1 MKPVEI
7 EFLMR
12 DKLTGDLGRAAKQIE
27 ALDET
32 AQSAGTSAEEIR
44 KGLAQIGA
52 VCEEQERKIDQLSE
66 SFDEWGRRAVAAAKA
81 GKEEETRAM
90 RERQEMA
97 RKEKEIREELLRQAR
112 ETSNELEKLAEKE
125 EEETKSTNENAQAHQ
140 SLRSRIKEL
149 KAEMALYR
157 EAHGDQTEAYRQ
169 MSAELGRLTDIQGD
183 ISTQARIFSNDQ
195 ANFQGVIQGL
205 SGVAGGFSA
214 ATGALS
220 LFSAENENLQKAML
234 KVQSLMAITT
244 GLQQVSQALNKDS
257 AFVLVTLRK
266 AKELLAVAEGKVA
279 AAMGVS
285 TVAARVLMAT
295 LTLGLSVAITAL
307 IVAYEKFSAKQEEA
321 AAKLK
326 ATIEVEHEARL
337 TQAKARLEL
346 EQNIATLKTFNGTK
360 EQEKKKVEE
369 LNQKYGESFGYHQTT
384 AEWYDVLIQKGQA
397 YAQVLFLQAKM
408 QTLANRAA
416 EAEVKADELER
427 QDPNNAETSIGF
439 WGKAKHYVLD
449 GLNGTAN
456 ILTGGIIPHIY
467 VGDVEIEAEN
477 RKTHS
482 EAVAEAKKTA
492 ADSKKEMDKVR
503 QQMLDVQKDFGL
515 GGHSAP
521 TKPRKPG
528 KTQDPFLAALQ
539 ARKAEYDRFHQWVN
553 SGDEELLKRSGKEFE
568 GLLKGG
574 KSYIDY
580 LKRQR
585 QQLLDKPEGSLTKV
599 QQHQLKL
606 LNNELAANITNT
618 ELQDFETALRT
629 KLEAAQT
636 TLERLGTLQT
646 AKAGL
651 QDDSSTMADEKRKL
665 IEKEEK
671 AVQEK
676 LRDEHRTRMSNYASL
691 LDRQIQL
698 KTAYNEDVLALERE
712 LSRST
717 NAEEQARIR
726 RTLATRKE
734 AYTQELAQL
743 LTASREEQRSLID
756 IEQES
761 ALQVVAARKYL
772 WETDREQHTAQV
784 RQAAL
789 KKELELLRQVQAVA
803 PTPQV
808 EHEIKR
814 ITLALQALGIQID
827 TLKEKKLQEIF
838 NGIEKIA
845 GALSGV
851 GGELGSVMSAIS
863 SSIGTLR
870 TAFDSKAGDVDK
882 LSAGLSSIVG
892 IIGMISSASEQRKEK
907 EREFYQNQ
915 IALVHEYALALNE
928 VLRTKANLSGGGF
941 IEDYTGKIKSSFD
954 ALTDASKNYREAIS
968 KLADG
973 RVKTGLRNAIDMG
986 NVGKGAALGAAAGA
1000 AIGSVVPVIGTAI
1013 GAVVGGV
1020 VGLFSGIFGG
1030 KKKKEVYGGLLQ
1042 TFPELVS
1049 ATGELNT
1056 ELAKSLISTNKLDAS
1071 TKQLLQNAL
1080 AWEEAQKKAS
1090 EQVDEVIKSLAGDVG
1105 NTLRTALVDSWK
1117 AGEDGSRRMF
1127 EAAEQSLEKFV
1138 EQMLYSL
1145 IFSDTFSKFRDR
1157 LKKSLSPDGD
1167 GNVIDDY
1174 KWLMEQMQ
1182 SGKKTFTDALD
1193 QLKKAGLKEGF
1204 DLFGNSQKQQAKPG
1218 DAFKALTQEQGSKL
1232 EGLFTAGQMH
1242 WASIDKTL
1250 ASASVDM
1257 RTASATLLAIKE
1269 DTVYLRYLR
1278 PMADDI
1284 AVMLRDGLKIK

>member
-32 AQSAGTSAEEIR
+32 AQSAGASAEDIR
-44 KGLAQIGA
+44 NGLSQIGA

-81 GKEEETRAM
+81 GKEEEARAM

-97 RKEKEIREELLRQAR
+97 RKEKEVREELLRQAR
-112 ETSNELEKLAEKE
+112 ETSDELEEVIQKKE
-125 EEETKSTNENAQAHQ
+125 EETQTTHENEHAQQ
-140 SLRSRIKEL
+140 SLRSRIKAL
-149 KAEMALYR
+149 KEEMALLI
-157 EAHGDQTEAYRQ
+157 DQGIDEQSEAYRRL
-169 MSAELGRLTDIQGD
+169 SDELGRLQDIQGD
-183 ISTQARIFSNDQ
+183 IAQQGRILSNDEGG
-195 ANFQGVIQGL
+195 FQGVIQGL
-205 SGVAGGFSA
+205 NGVAGGFSA

-244 GLQQVSQALNKDS
+244 GLQQVAQALNKDS
-257 AFVLVTLRK
+257 AFMLKTLRK

-279 AAMGVS
+279 TAMGVS

-326 ATIEVEHEARL
+326 ATLEVEHEARL
-337 TQAKARLEL
+337 EQAKARLEL
-346 EQNIATLKTFNGTK
+346 EQHIATLKTFNGTK

-416 EAEVKADELER
+416 EAEVKVDELEKQNPDTAPTAMGWFKKSLVATSGFISGLAR
-427 QDPNNAETSIGF
+427 HNNPIEE
-439 WGKAKHYVLD
+439 
-449 GLNGTAN
+449 AN
-456 ILTGGIIPHIY
+456 QLIDKVNEHAYKSEL
-467 VGDVEIEAEN
+467 GD
-477 RKTHS
+477 
-482 EAVAEAKKTA
+482 AKKTV
-492 ADSKKEMDKVR
+492 ADTKKEMGEVLR
-503 QQMLDVQKDFGL
+503 QMLGVQKDFGL
-515 GGHSAP
+515 GGHTAP
-521 TKPRKPG
+521 TKPGKPGKPG
-528 KTQDPFLAALQ
+528 KTQDPFLAQLQ
-539 ARKAEYDRFHQWVN
+539 ARKAEYERFHQWVN

-676 LRDEHRTRMSNYASL
+676 LREEHRTRMSNYASL

-761 ALQVVAARKYL
+761 ALQVISARKFL
-772 WETDREQHTAQV
+772 WETDREAAVAKV
-784 RQAAL
+784 RQLAL
-789 KKELELLRQVQAVA
+789 KKELELLRQVQAIA
-803 PTPQV
+803 PTAQV
-808 EHEIKR
+808 DQEIKR

-827 TLKEKKLQEIF
+827 TLKEKKLQEVF

-986 NVGKGAALGAAAGA
+986 NVAKGAGLGAAAGA
-1000 AIGSVVPVIGTAI
+1000 AIGSVVPVIGTAV

-1020 VGLFSGIFGG
+1020 IGLFSGIFGG

-1105 NTLRTALVDSWK
+1105 NTLRTAIVDAWK
-1117 AGEDGSRRMF
+1117 AGEDGSKRMF
-1127 EAAEQSLEKFV
+1127 DVAGQSLEKFV

-1145 IFSDTFSKFRDR
+1145 LFSDTFSKFRER
-1157 LKKSLSPDGD
+1157 LRKSLSPDGD

-1174 KWLMEQMQ
+1174 KWLLEQVQ

-1218 DAFKALTQEQGSKL
+1218 DAFKALTQEQGTKL

-1242 WASIDKTL
+1242 WASIDDTL
-1250 ASASVDM
+1250 VSASLDM

-1269 DTVYLRYLR
+1269 DTVFLRYLR

>member
-32 AQSAGTSAEEIR
+32 AQSAGASAEDIR
-44 KGLAQIGA
+44 NGLSQIGA

-81 GKEEETRAM
+81 GKEEDARAM
-90 RERQEMA
+90 QERQEMA
-97 RKEKEIREELLRQAR
+97 RKEKEVREELLRQAR

-125 EEETKSTNENAQAHQ
+125 EEETKSANENAQAHQ

-183 ISTQARIFSNDQ
+183 ISTQAKVFSNDQ

-205 SGVAGGFSA
+205 NGVAGGFSA

-279 AAMGVS
+279 AAMWGS

-369 LNQKYGESFGYHQTT
+369 LNHKYGESFGYHQTT

-416 EAEVKADELER
+416 EAEVKAEELER
-427 QDPNNAETSIGF
+427 QDPGNAETSMAWYEKAWVLTKKAGF
-439 WGKAKHYVLD
+439 TWSGSGAVTKALEDINQENKKRQ
-449 GLNGTAN
+449 
-456 ILTGGIIPHIY
+456 
-467 VGDVEIEAEN
+467 GDAVREN
-477 RKTHS
+477 RK
-482 EAVAEAKKTA
+482 VAEDAE
-492 ADSKKEMDKVR
+492 KEMKATLKQITDL
-503 QQMLDVQKDFGL
+503 QNSFNL

-521 TKPRKPG
+521 QKPG
-528 KTQDPFLAALQ
+528 KPTKEQDPFLAKLQ
-539 ARKAEYDRFHQWVN
+539 ARKAEYERFNQWVN

-606 LNNELAANITNT
+606 LSNELAANLTNT
-618 ELQDFETALRT
+618 ELQDFEVALRA

-636 TLERLGTLQT
+636 TLDRLGTLRT
-646 AKAGL
+646 ARAGL

-676 LRDEHRTRMSNYASL
+676 LREEHRTRMSNYASL

-761 ALQVVAARKYL
+761 ALQIISARKFL
-772 WETDREQHTAQV
+772 WETDREAAAAKV
-784 RQAAL
+784 RQLAL
-789 KKELELLRQVQAVA
+789 KKELELLRQVQAIA
-803 PTPQV
+803 PTAQV
-808 EHEIKR
+808 EQEIKR

-870 TAFDSKAGDVDK
+870 TAFDSKAGSVDK
-882 LSAGLSSIVG
+882 LSAGLSGIVG

-986 NVGKGAALGAAAGA
+986 NVAKGAGLGAAAGA

-1056 ELAKSLISTNKLDAS
+1056 ELAKSLISTNKLDAT

-1105 NTLRTALVDSWK
+1105 NTLRTALVESWK

-1127 EAAEQSLEKFV
+1127 EAAEQSMEKFV

-1182 SGKKTFTDALD
+1182 SGKKSFTQALD
-1193 QLKKAGLKEGF
+1193 QLKKAGLQEGF
-1204 DLFGNSQKQQAKPG
+1204 DLFNPSSQKQQAKPG

>member
-27 ALDET
+27 SLDET

-52 VCEEQERKIDQLSE
+52 VCEEQERKIGQLSE

-81 GKEEETRAM
+81 GKEEEARAM
-90 RERQEMA
+90 QERQEMA
-97 RKEKEIREELLRQAR
+97 RKEKEVREELLRQAR

-183 ISTQARIFSNDQ
+183 ISTQARVFSNDQ

-205 SGVAGGFSA
+205 NGVAGGFSA

-244 GLQQVSQALNKDS
+244 GLQQVSQSLNKDS

-326 ATIEVEHEARL
+326 ASIEVEHEARL

-360 EQEKKKVEE
+360 DQEKKKVEE

-397 YAQVLFLQAKM
+397 YAEVLFLQAKM

-427 QDPNNAETSIGF
+427 QDPNNAETSME
-439 WGKAKHYVLD
+439 WYEKAWINLKAGAVTRSSA
-449 GLNGTAN
+449 GGTMAAE
-456 ILTGGIIPHIY
+456 
-467 VGDVEIEAEN
+467 EINREN
-477 RKTHS
+477 KQRHDK
-482 EAVAEAKKTA
+482 AIAEAKKTV
-492 ADSKKEMDKVR
+492 ADSKKEMDEVR
-503 QQMLDVQKDFGL
+503 QRMLNVQKDFGL

-521 TKPRKPG
+521 TKPKKPG
-528 KTQDPFLAALQ
+528 KTQDPFLAQLQ
-539 ARKAEYDRFHQWVN
+539 ARKAEYERFNQWVN

-606 LNNELAANITNT
+606 LSNELAANLTNT

-636 TLERLGTLQT
+636 TLERLGTLRT
-646 AKAGL
+646 ARAGL

-676 LRDEHRTRMSNYASL
+676 LREEHRSRMSNYASL

-726 RTLATRKE
+726 RTLAMRKE

-761 ALQVVAARKYL
+761 ALQVISARKFL
-772 WETDREQHTAQV
+772 WETDREAASAKV
-784 RQAAL
+784 RQMAL
-789 KKELELLRQVQAVA
+789 KKELELLRQVQAIA
-803 PTPQV
+803 PTAQV
-808 EHEIKR
+808 EQEIKR
-814 ITLALQALGIQID
+814 ITLALQALGFQID
-827 TLKEKKLQEIF
+827 NLKEKKLQEVF

-870 TAFDSKAGDVDK
+870 TAFDSKAGAVDK
-882 LSAGLSSIVG
+882 LSAGLSGIVG

-954 ALTDASKNYREAIS
+954 ALTDASKNYREAIG

-986 NVGKGAALGAAAGA
+986 NVAKGAGLGAAAGA

-1105 NTLRTALVDSWK
+1105 NTLRTALVESWK

-1182 SGKKTFTDALD
+1182 SGKKSFTQALD
-1193 QLKKAGLKEGF
+1193 QLKKAGLQEGF
-1204 DLFGNSQKQQAKPG
+1204 DLFNPSSQKQQAKPG

>member
-52 VCEEQERKIDQLSE
+52 VCEEQERKIGQLSE
-66 SFDEWGRRAVAAAKA
+66 SFDEWGRRAVSAAKA
-81 GKEEETRAM
+81 GKEEEARAM

-97 RKEKEIREELLRQAR
+97 RKEKEVREELLRQAR

-183 ISTQARIFSNDQ
+183 ISTQARVFSNDQ

-205 SGVAGGFSA
+205 NGVAGGFSA

-244 GLQQVSQALNKDS
+244 GLQQVSQSLNKDS

-397 YAQVLFLQAKM
+397 YAEVLFLQAKM

-416 EAEVKADELER
+416 EAQVKADELER
-427 QDPNNAETSIGF
+427 QDPNNAETSME
-439 WGKAKHYVLD
+439 WYEKAWINLKAGAVTRSSAA
-449 GLNGTAN
+449 GTMAAE
-456 ILTGGIIPHIY
+456 
-467 VGDVEIEAEN
+467 EIN
-477 RKTHS
+477 RKNKQRRD
-482 EAVAEAKKTA
+482 EAVAEAKKTV
-492 ADSKKEMDKVR
+492 ADSKKEMEEVR

-521 TKPRKPG
+521 TKPKKPG
-528 KTQDPFLAALQ
+528 KTQDPFLAELQ
-539 ARKAEYDRFHQWVN
+539 ARKAEYDRFNQWVN

-606 LNNELAANITNT
+606 LSNELAANLTNT
-618 ELQDFETALRT
+618 ELQDFETALRA

-636 TLERLGTLQT
+636 TLERLGTLRT
-646 AKAGL
+646 ARAGL

-676 LRDEHRTRMSNYASL
+676 LREEHRTRMSNYASL

-870 TAFDSKAGDVDK
+870 TAFDSKAGAVDK

-892 IIGMISSASEQRKEK
+892 IIGMISAASEQRKEK

-915 IALVHEYALALNE
+915 IALAHQYALALNE
-928 VLRTKANLSGGGF
+928 VLLTRANLSGGGF

-954 ALTDASKNYREAIS
+954 AMANASQKYREAIS

-973 RVKTGLRNAIDMG
+973 RVKVGLRNAIDMG

-1000 AIGSVVPVIGTAI
+1000 AIGSVVPVIGT
-1013 GAVVGGV
+1013 VVGGVIGGV

-1056 ELAKSLISTNKLDAS
+1056 ELAKSLVSTNKLDAN
-1071 TKQLLQNAL
+1071 TKQLLQNAIE
-1080 AWEEAQKKAS
+1080 WEAAQKKAS
-1090 EQVDEVIKSLAGDVG
+1090 EQLDEVIKTLAGDVG
-1105 NTLRTALVDSWK
+1105 NSLRTAIVDAWK
-1117 AGEDGSRRMF
+1117 AGEDGSKRMF
-1127 EAAEQSLEKFV
+1127 DVAGQSLEKFV

-1145 IFSDTFSKFRDR
+1145 LFSDTFSKFRER
-1157 LKKSLSPDGD
+1157 LRKSLSPDGD

-1174 KWLMEQMQ
+1174 KWLLEQVQ

-1218 DAFKALTQEQGSKL
+1218 DAFKALTQEQGTKL

-1250 ASASVDM
+1250 SSASVDM

-1269 DTVYLRYLR
+1269 DTVFLRYLR

>member
-52 VCEEQERKIDQLSE
+52 VCEEQERKIGQLSE

-81 GKEEETRAM
+81 GKEEEARAM
-90 RERQEMA
+90 QERQEMA
-97 RKEKEIREELLRQAR
+97 RKEREVREELLRQAR
-112 ETSNELEKLAEKE
+112 DTSNELEKLAEKE

-183 ISTQARIFSNDQ
+183 ISTQAKVFSNDQ

-205 SGVAGGFSA
+205 NGVVGGFSA

-416 EAEVKADELER
+416 EAEVKAEELER
-427 QDPNNAETSIGF
+427 QDPGNAENSMAWYEKAWVLTKKAGF
-439 WGKAKHYVLD
+439 TWSGSGAVTKALEDINQK
-449 GLNGTAN
+449 NKKRQ
-456 ILTGGIIPHIY
+456 
-467 VGDVEIEAEN
+467 GDAVREN
-477 RKTHS
+477 RK
-482 EAVAEAKKTA
+482 VAEDAKR
-492 ADSKKEMDKVR
+492 EMDATRK
-503 QQMLDVQKDFGL
+503 QIEDVQKNFGL

-521 TKPRKPG
+521 TKPKKPG
-528 KTQDPFLAALQ
+528 KTQDPFLAQLQ
-539 ARKAEYDRFHQWVN
+539 ARKAEYDRFNQWVN

-606 LNNELAANITNT
+606 LSNELAANLTNT
-618 ELQDFETALRT
+618 ELQDFEAALRS
-629 KLEAAQT
+629 KLEATQT
-636 TLERLGTLQT
+636 TLERLGTLRT
-646 AKAGL
+646 ARAGL
-651 QDDSSTMADEKRKL
+651 QDDSSAMADEKRKL

-676 LRDEHRTRMSNYASL
+676 LREEHRTRMSNYASL

-772 WETDREQHTAQV
+772 WETDREAASAKV
-784 RQAAL
+784 RQMAL
-789 KKELELLRQVQAVA
+789 KKELELLRQVQAIA
-803 PTPQV
+803 PTAQV
-808 EHEIKR
+808 DQEIKR

-870 TAFDSKAGDVDK
+870 TVFDSKAGSVDK
-882 LSAGLSSIVG
+882 LSAGLSGIVG

-986 NVGKGAALGAAAGA
+986 NVAKGAGLGAAAGA

-1056 ELAKSLISTNKLDAS
+1056 ELAKSLVSTNKLDAT

-1105 NTLRTALVDSWK
+1105 NTLRTALVESWK

-1182 SGKKTFTDALD
+1182 SGKKSFTQALD
-1193 QLKKAGLKEGF
+1193 QLKKAGLQEGF
-1204 DLFGNSQKQQAKPG
+1204 DLFNSSSQKQQAKPG
-1218 DAFKALTQEQGSKL
+1218 DAFKALTQEQGTKL

-1269 DTVYLRYLR
+1269 DTVFLRYLR

>member
-52 VCEEQERKIDQLSE
+52 VCEEQERKIGQLSE

-81 GKEEETRAM
+81 GKEEEARAM
-90 RERQEMA
+90 QERQEMA
-97 RKEKEIREELLRQAR
+97 RKEKEVREELLRQAR

-183 ISTQARIFSNDQ
+183 ISTQAKVFSNDQ

-205 SGVAGGFSA
+205 NGVVGGFSA

-279 AAMGVS
+279 AAMWGS

-346 EQNIATLKTFNGTK
+346 EQNIAALKTFNGTK

-416 EAEVKADELER
+416 EAEVKAEELER
-427 QDPNNAETSIGF
+427 QDPGNAENSMAWYEKAWVLTKKAGF
-439 WGKAKHYVLD
+439 TWSGSGAVTKALEDINQENKKRQ
-449 GLNGTAN
+449 
-456 ILTGGIIPHIY
+456 
-467 VGDVEIEAEN
+467 GDAVREN
-477 RKTHS
+477 RK
-482 EAVAEAKKTA
+482 VAEDAKR
-492 ADSKKEMDKVR
+492 EMDATRK
-503 QQMLDVQKDFGL
+503 QIEDVQKDFGL

-521 TKPRKPG
+521 TKPKKPG
-528 KTQDPFLAALQ
+528 KTQDPFLAQLQ
-539 ARKAEYDRFHQWVN
+539 ARKAEYERFNQWVN

-636 TLERLGTLQT
+636 TLDRLGTLRT
-646 AKAGL
+646 ARAGL

-665 IEKEEK
+665 IAKEEK

-691 LDRQIQL
+691 LDKQIQL
-698 KTAYNEDVLALERE
+698 KTAYNEDVLALEAE

-761 ALQVVAARKYL
+761 ALQVISARKYL
-772 WETDREQHTAQV
+772 WETDREEAAAKV
-784 RQAAL
+784 RQLAL
-789 KKELELLRQVQAVA
+789 KKELELLRQVQAIA
-803 PTPQV
+803 PTAQV
-808 EHEIKR
+808 DQEIKR

-870 TAFDSKAGDVDK
+870 TAFDSKAGSVDK
-882 LSAGLSSIVG
+882 LSAGLSGIVG

-954 ALTDASKNYREAIS
+954 ALTDASKNYREAIG

-986 NVGKGAALGAAAGA
+986 NVAKGAGLGAAAGA
-1000 AIGSVVPVIGTAI
+1000 AIGSVVPVIGTAV

-1182 SGKKTFTDALD
+1182 SGKKSFTQALD
-1193 QLKKAGLKEGF
+1193 QLKKAGLQEGF
-1204 DLFGNSQKQQAKPG
+1204 DLFNPSSQKQQAKPG

>member
-32 AQSAGTSAEEIR
+32 AQSAGTSAEDIR
-44 KGLAQIGA
+44 NGLSQIGA

-81 GKEEETRAM
+81 GKEEEARAM

-97 RKEKEIREELLRQAR
+97 RKEKEVREELLRQAR

-183 ISTQARIFSNDQ
+183 ISTQARVFSNDQ

-205 SGVAGGFSA
+205 NGVAGGFSA

-220 LFSAENENLQKAML
+220 LFSTENENLQKAML

-244 GLQQVSQALNKDS
+244 GLQQVSQSLNKDS

-360 EQEKKKVEE
+360 DQEKKKVEE

-384 AEWYDVLIQKGQA
+384 SEWYDVLIQKGQA

-416 EAEVKADELER
+416 EAEVKAEELER
-427 QDPNNAETSIGF
+427 QDPNNAETSMEWYEKAWINLKAGAVTRSSAA
-439 WGKAKHYVLD
+439 GKVA
-449 GLNGTAN
+449 AE
-456 ILTGGIIPHIY
+456 
-467 VGDVEIEAEN
+467 EISQKN
-477 RKTHS
+477 KQRRD
-482 EAVAEAKKTA
+482 EAVAEAKKTVD
-492 ADSKKEMDKVR
+492 DSQKEMEKVR
-503 QQMLDVQKDFGL
+503 QQMLNVQKNFGI

-521 TKPRKPG
+521 TKPGKPT
-528 KTQDPFLAALQ
+528 KEQDPFLAELQ

-618 ELQDFETALRT
+618 ELQDLETALRT

-743 LTASREEQRSLID
+743 LTTSREEQRSLID

-772 WETDREQHTAQV
+772 WETDREAASAKV
-784 RQAAL
+784 RQMAL
-789 KKELELLRQVQAVA
+789 KKELELLRQVQAIA
-803 PTPQV
+803 PTAQV
-808 EHEIKR
+808 EQEIKR

-827 TLKEKKLQEIF
+827 TLKDKKLQEVF
-838 NGIEKIA
+838 NGLDKIT
-845 GALSGV
+845 GALAGI
-851 GGELGSVMSAIS
+851 GGELGSVMSSINS
-863 SSIGTLR
+863 SVGALR
-870 TAFDSKAGDVDK
+870 TAFDSKAGNVDK

-986 NVGKGAALGAAAGA
+986 NVAKGAGLGAAAGA
-1000 AIGSVVPVIGTAI
+1000 AIGSVVPVIGTAV
-1013 GAVVGGV
+1013 GAVIGGV

-1105 NTLRTALVDSWK
+1105 NTLRTALVESWK

-1182 SGKKTFTDALD
+1182 SGKKSFTQALD
-1193 QLKKAGLKEGF
+1193 QLKKAGLQEGF
-1204 DLFGNSQKQQAKPG
+1204 DLFNPSSQKQQAKPG
-1218 DAFKALTQEQGSKL
+1218 DAFKALTQEQGTKL

-1250 ASASVDM
+1250 SSASVDM

-1269 DTVYLRYLR
+1269 DTVFLRYLR

-1284 AVMLRDGLKIK
+1284 AVMLRDGLRIK

>member
-27 ALDET
+27 SLDET

-52 VCEEQERKIDQLSE
+52 VCEEQERKIGQLSE

-81 GKEEETRAM
+81 GKEEEARAM
-90 RERQEMA
+90 QERQEMA
-97 RKEKEIREELLRQAR
+97 RKEKEVREELLRQAR

-157 EAHGDQTEAYRQ
+157 EAHGDQTEAYRK

-183 ISTQARIFSNDQ
+183 ISTQARVFSNDQ

-205 SGVAGGFSA
+205 NGVVGGFSA

-360 EQEKKKVEE
+360 DQEKKKVEE

-416 EAEVKADELER
+416 EAQVKADELER
-427 QDPNNAETSIGF
+427 QDPNNAETSMAWYEKAWVLTKKAGF
-439 WGKAKHYVLD
+439 TWSGSGAVTKALADINQENKKRQ
-449 GLNGTAN
+449 
-456 ILTGGIIPHIY
+456 
-467 VGDVEIEAEN
+467 GDAVREN
-477 RKTHS
+477 RK
-482 EAVAEAKKTA
+482 VAEDAKR
-492 ADSKKEMDKVR
+492 EMDATRK
-503 QQMLDVQKDFGL
+503 QIEDVQKDFGL

-521 TKPRKPG
+521 TKPKKPG
-528 KTQDPFLAALQ
+528 KTQDPFLAELQ

-606 LNNELAANITNT
+606 INNELAANITNT

-676 LRDEHRTRMSNYASL
+676 LREEHRTRMSNYASL

-814 ITLALQALGIQID
+814 ITLAVQELDLQID
-827 TLKEKKLQEIF
+827 KLKDKKLQEVF
-838 NGIEKIA
+838 NGLDKIT
-845 GALSGV
+845 GALAGI
-851 GGELGSVMSAIS
+851 GGELGNVMSSINS
-863 SSIGTLR
+863 SVGALR
-870 TAFDSKAGDVDK
+870 TAFDSKAGNVDK

-986 NVGKGAALGAAAGA
+986 NVAKGAGLGAAAGA

-1105 NTLRTALVDSWK
+1105 NTLRTALVESWK

-1145 IFSDTFSKFRDR
+1145 LFSDTFSKFRDR

-1182 SGKKTFTDALD
+1182 SGKKSFTQALD
-1193 QLKKAGLKEGF
+1193 QLKKAGLQEGF
-1204 DLFGNSQKQQAKPG
+1204 DLFNPSSQKQQAKPG
-1218 DAFKALTQEQGSKL
+1218 DAFKALTQEQGTKL

>member
-27 ALDET
+27 SLDET

-52 VCEEQERKIDQLSE
+52 VCEEQERKIGQLSE

-81 GKEEETRAM
+81 GKEEEARAM
-90 RERQEMA
+90 QERQEMA
-97 RKEKEIREELLRQAR
+97 RKEKEVREELLRQAR

-183 ISTQARIFSNDQ
+183 ISTQARVFSNDQ

-205 SGVAGGFSA
+205 NGVVGGFSA

-360 EQEKKKVEE
+360 DQEKKKVEE

-416 EAEVKADELER
+416 EAQVKADELER
-427 QDPNNAETSIGF
+427 QDPNNAETSMAWYEKAWVLTKKAGF
-439 WGKAKHYVLD
+439 TWSGSGAVTKALADINQENKKRQ
-449 GLNGTAN
+449 
-456 ILTGGIIPHIY
+456 
-467 VGDVEIEAEN
+467 GDAVREN
-477 RKTHS
+477 RK
-482 EAVAEAKKTA
+482 VAEDAKR
-492 ADSKKEMDKVR
+492 EMDATRK
-503 QQMLDVQKDFGL
+503 QIEDVQKDFGL

-521 TKPRKPG
+521 TKPKKPG
-528 KTQDPFLAALQ
+528 KTQDPFLAELQ

-676 LRDEHRTRMSNYASL
+676 LREEHRTRMSNYASL

-743 LTASREEQRSLID
+743 LTSSREEQRSLID

-789 KKELELLRQVQAVA
+789 KKELELLRQVQAIA
-803 PTPQV
+803 PTAQV
-808 EHEIKR
+808 EQEIKR

-827 TLKEKKLQEIF
+827 TLREKKLQEVF

-954 ALTDASKNYREAIS
+954 ALTDASKNYREAIG

-986 NVGKGAALGAAAGA
+986 NVAKGAGLGAAAGA

-1105 NTLRTALVDSWK
+1105 NTLRTALVESWK

-1182 SGKKTFTDALD
+1182 SGKKSFTQALD
-1193 QLKKAGLKEGF
+1193 QLKKAGLQEGF
-1204 DLFGNSQKQQAKPG
+1204 DLFNPSSQKQQAKPG

>member
-52 VCEEQERKIDQLSE
+52 VCEEQERKIGQLSE

-81 GKEEETRAM
+81 GKEEEARAM
-90 RERQEMA
+90 QERQEMA
-97 RKEKEIREELLRQAR
+97 RKEKEVREELLRQAR

-183 ISTQARIFSNDQ
+183 ISTQARVFSNDQ

-205 SGVAGGFSA
+205 NGVAGGFSA

-321 AAKLK
+321 AAKLR

-337 TQAKARLEL
+337 TQAKARIEL
-346 EQNIATLKTFNGTK
+346 EQNIEALKKFNGTK

-384 AEWYDVLIQKGQA
+384 SEWYDVLIQKGQA

-416 EAEVKADELER
+416 EAQVKADELEK
-427 QDPNNAETSIGF
+427 QNPDTAPTAMS
-439 WGKAKHYVLD
+439 WGKKAVIATLGFIGGAVNFENPVKQADRMIDETNHRAYQNELRAAK
-449 GLNGTAN
+449 T
-456 ILTGGIIPHIY
+456 T
-467 VGDVEIEAEN
+467 VEE
-477 RKTHS
+477 S
-482 EAVAEAKKTA
+482 E
-492 ADSKKEMDKVR
+492 KEMKEILAQITDL
-503 QQMLDVQKDFGL
+503 QNSFNL

-521 TKPRKPG
+521 KKPG
-528 KTQDPFLAALQ
+528 KPAKEQDPFLVGLQ
-539 ARKAEYDRFHQWVN
+539 ARKAEYERFNQWVN

-606 LNNELAANITNT
+606 LSNELAANLTNT
-618 ELQDFETALRT
+618 ELQDFEAALRS

-636 TLERLGTLQT
+636 TLERLGTLRT
-646 AKAGL
+646 ARAGL
-651 QDDSSTMADEKRKL
+651 QDDSSTIADEKRKL
-665 IEKEEK
+665 IAKEEK

-676 LRDEHRTRMSNYASL
+676 LREEHRTRMSNYASL

-698 KTAYNEDVLALERE
+698 KTVYNEDVLALERE

-761 ALQVVAARKYL
+761 ALQVISARKFL
-772 WETDREQHTAQV
+772 WETDREAAAAKV
-784 RQAAL
+784 RQLAL
-789 KKELELLRQVQAVA
+789 KKELELLRQVQAIA
-803 PTPQV
+803 PTAQV
-808 EHEIKR
+808 DQEIKR

-827 TLKEKKLQEIF
+827 TLKEKKLQEVF

-986 NVGKGAALGAAAGA
+986 NVAKGAGLGAAAGA
-1000 AIGSVVPVIGTAI
+1000 AIGSVVPVIGTAV

-1020 VGLFSGIFGG
+1020 IGLFSGIFGG

-1105 NTLRTALVDSWK
+1105 NTLRTALVESWK

-1182 SGKKTFTDALD
+1182 SGKKSFTQALD
-1193 QLKKAGLKEGF
+1193 QLKKAGLQEGF
-1204 DLFGNSQKQQAKPG
+1204 DLFNPSSQKQQAKPG

-1284 AVMLRDGLKIK
+1284 AVILRDGLKIK

>member
-1 MKPVEI
+1 
-7 EFLMR
+7 
-12 DKLTGDLGRAAKQIE
+12 
-27 ALDET
+27 
-32 AQSAGTSAEEIR
+32 
-44 KGLAQIGA
+44 
-52 VCEEQERKIDQLSE
+52 
-66 SFDEWGRRAVAAAKA
+66 
-81 GKEEETRAM
+81 M

-97 RKEKEIREELLRQAR
+97 RKEKEVREELLRQAR

-157 EAHGDQTEAYRQ
+157 EAYGDQTEAYRQ

-183 ISTQARIFSNDQ
+183 ISTQAKVFSNDQ

-205 SGVAGGFSA
+205 NGVVGGFSA

-279 AAMGVS
+279 AAMWGS

-416 EAEVKADELER
+416 EAEVKAEELER
-427 QDPNNAETSIGF
+427 QDPGNAETSMAWYEKAWVLTKKAGF
-439 WGKAKHYVLD
+439 TWSGSGAVTKALEDINQENKKRQ
-449 GLNGTAN
+449 
-456 ILTGGIIPHIY
+456 
-467 VGDVEIEAEN
+467 GDAVREN
-477 RKTHS
+477 RKI
-482 EAVAEAKKTA
+482 AEDAE
-492 ADSKKEMDKVR
+492 KEMKATLKQIADL
-503 QQMLDVQKDFGL
+503 QNSFNL

-521 TKPRKPG
+521 QKPG
-528 KTQDPFLAALQ
+528 KPTKEQDPFLAGLQ
-539 ARKAEYDRFHQWVN
+539 ARKAEYERFNQWVN
-553 SGDEELLKRSGKEFE
+553 SGDEELLKRSSKEFE

-606 LNNELAANITNT
+606 LSNELAANLTNT
-618 ELQDFETALRT
+618 ELQDFEAALRA

-636 TLERLGTLQT
+636 TLDRLGTLRT
-646 AKAGL
+646 ARAGL

-676 LRDEHRTRMSNYASL
+676 LREEHRTRMSNYASL

-772 WETDREQHTAQV
+772 WETDREQHTEQV

-789 KKELELLRQVQAVA
+789 KKELELLRQVQAIA
-803 PTPQV
+803 PTAQV
-808 EHEIKR
+808 DQEIKR
-814 ITLALQALGIQID
+814 ITLALQALGFQID
-827 TLKEKKLQEIF
+827 NLKEKKLQEVF

-986 NVGKGAALGAAAGA
+986 NVAKGAGLGAAAGA
-1000 AIGSVVPVIGTAI
+1000 AIGSVVPVIGTAV

-1020 VGLFSGIFGG
+1020 IGLFSGIFGG

-1105 NTLRTALVDSWK
+1105 NTLRTALVESWK

-1182 SGKKTFTDALD
+1182 SGKKSFTQALD
-1193 QLKKAGLKEGF
+1193 QLKKAGLQEGF
-1204 DLFGNSQKQQAKPG
+1204 DLFNPSSQKQQAKPG